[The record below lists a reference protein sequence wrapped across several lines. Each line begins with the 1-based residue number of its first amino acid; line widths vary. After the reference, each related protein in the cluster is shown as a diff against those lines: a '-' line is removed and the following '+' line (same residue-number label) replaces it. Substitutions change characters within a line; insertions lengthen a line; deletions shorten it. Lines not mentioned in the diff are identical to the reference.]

1 MNLSNHYP
9 SIPTVCGRAAVAI
22 RAAAF
27 TLLLGAA
34 LPLAAQTSSSKSI
47 QTLLLYYGGGPIL
60 VASDAAR
67 LAKYD
72 LLDFDRF
79 RYNQIG
85 SNTWAAIKALNPNVQ
100 IYLYEDGPNVYN
112 NQDGQSPQFIN
123 SISRYNDSRGHPMGS
138 LNGNHPELYV
148 LDSGGSRIYSTIYS
162 NPAAGKLDYLMDFG
176 SSAYQSYW
184 LTAVKADVIDQPW
197 VADGIFTDNCVAFP
211 AQVGYSGTSVKYPTN
226 AAFTAGM
233 NSFISAIAT
242 GLHGY
247 GQKLW
252 CNKGESRSVDGA
264 ATWLALDASASPPDV
279 FLEEG
284 AFAVMW
290 GPWAVQFPQESEWKR
305 QIDTMAALKNSKA
318 AMISHTQLSAG
329 QSGSD
334 NFGNPVSFWQTF
346 WYSLGSYLLG
356 KNDVLN
362 NAYFMFHG
370 GDSDYNKIIWYD
382 EYDKIDLGKALGSYA
397 VTTIGGVNIYSR
409 EFEKGYVYVNPTGSV
424 ASVGLPQVGRPL
436 THDNL
441 LSVLDTLPLVS
452 SVSLIGHSTAI
463 VLKTVATPPDTA
475 APSTPTGLSAS
486 AVSSSQIN
494 LSWSASTDNVG
505 VTGYRVYRAGTLL
518 ATLGAVTSYQNTGL
532 SASTSY
538 SYTVQALD
546 AAGNASAQSASAS
559 ATTQAAG
566 DTIPPSVPTGL
577 TGTAVSAAQINLTW
591 NASTD
596 NVAVTSYQV
605 YLNDAMIAN
614 TPATSFQHTGLT
626 AGTTYN
632 YRVSAADAVPNYS
645 AWTATPVSVTTPA
658 AADTTAPSTPTGLLA
673 SAVSS
678 SQINLSWGASADNVG
693 VTGYRV
699 YRAGTLLVTLGAV
712 TTYQNTG
719 LAASTSYS
727 YTVQALD
734 AAGNASAQSVSASAT
749 TQAALDTTAP
759 SVPGGL
765 TAVAVSS
772 SRINLSWSA
781 STDNVGVTGYRVFR
795 AGTLLATLGAVTTF
809 QNTGLVPST
818 SYSYT
823 VQAIDAAANASAQSV
838 SASATTQAALDTTAP
853 SVPGGLTAVAASS
866 SQIKLSWSASTDN
879 VGVTGYKVFRNGVQI
894 ATTTAL
900 AYTNT
905 GLLPATTYTFAVAAF
920 DAAGNSSAQSA
931 AVAKRTLALRV
942 ARDFN
947 GDGRSDILWRNSTT
961 GEDVIWLMNGAA
973 ISSSV
978 RFATVADPN
987 WSIAGV
993 GDFNGDGKSDI
1004 LWRNRATGEN
1014 TIWLMNGAAIS
1025 GAAMFATVADPNWS
1039 IAGVADFNGD
1049 GKSDILW
1056 RNRATGENT
1065 IWFMNGAAISSG
1077 ASIAAVTDLN
1087 WSIAGVGDFNG
1098 DGKSDILWRNS
1109 ATGENAVYFMNGA
1122 AISSAAGMNAMTDLN
1137 WSIAGVGDFDA
1148 DGKSDVLW
1156 HNNVTGENI
1165 VWLMNGAT
1173 LLSSGAVF
1181 STVADLNWSI
1191 AGVADLDG
1199 DGKSDILWRNSVT
1212 GENTVWLMSGASISS
1227 GTPANAVQSSW
1238 SMVR

>member
-1 MNLSNHYP
+1 M
-9 SIPTVCGRAAVAI
+9 
-22 RAAAF
+22 
-27 TLLLGAA
+27 
-34 LPLAAQTSSSKSI
+34 
-47 QTLLLYYGGGPIL
+47 
-60 VASDAAR
+60 
-67 LAKYD
+67 
-72 LLDFDRF
+72 
-79 RYNQIG
+79 
-85 SNTWAAIKALNPNVQ
+85 Q
-100 IYLYEDGPNVYN
+100 IYLYVDGPNIYN
-112 NQDGQSPQFIN
+112 DQDSLPQVSIN
-123 SISRYNDSRGHPMGS
+123 TISRYDVSRGHPMGS
-138 LNGNHPELYV
+138 LNGNHPELFL
-148 LDSGGSRIYSTIYS
+148 LDSGGNRIHTPAFS
-162 NPAAGKLDYLMDFG
+162 NPAGGKFNYLMDFG
-176 SSAYQSYW
+176 SAAFQSYW
-184 LTAVKADVIDQPW
+184 LTAIKADIVDQPW
-197 VADGIFTDNCVAFP
+197 VADGVFTDDCVAFP
-211 AQVGYSGTSVKYPTN
+211 AQVGYSATSVTYSTN
-226 AAFTAGM
+226 AAFSAGM
-233 NSFISAIAT
+233 NSFVSAITT

-252 CNKGESRSVDGA
+252 CNKGESRSVDGGA
-264 ATWLALDASASPPDV
+264 AWLALDASANPPDV

-290 GPWAVQFPQESEWKR
+290 GPWAVQFLTESEWKR
-305 QIDTMAALKNSKA
+305 QIDTMAALKNTQV
-318 AMISHTQLSAG
+318 AMLSHTQLSAG

-334 NFGNPVSFWQTF
+334 NLGNPVSFWQTL

-356 KNDVLN
+356 KNDVLG

-382 EYDKIDLGKALGSYA
+382 EYDKIDLGKALSSYA

-409 EFEKGYVYVNPTGSV
+409 EFEKGYVYVNPTGNV
-424 ASVGLPQVGRPL
+424 ASVTLPQASRQL

-441 LSVLDTLPLVS
+441 LSVLDSIPIVS
-452 SVSLIGHSTAI
+452 SISLSGHNAAVLLKTAI
-463 VLKTVATPPDTA
+463 APPVVDTT
-475 APSTPTGLSAS
+475 APSTPTGFSAS
-486 AVSSSQIN
+486 AASSSQIN
-494 LSWSASTDNVG
+494 LSWTASTDNVG

-518 ATLGAVTSYQNTGL
+518 ATLGPVTSYQNTGL

-645 AWTATPVSVTTPA
+645 GWTATPVSVSTPP
-658 AADTTAPSTPTGLLA
+658 AADTTAPSTPTALLA

-678 SQINLSWGASADNVG
+678 SQINLSWGASTDNVGVTGYRIFRAGTLLATLGAVTAYQNTGLTPSTSFSYTVQAIDAAGNASAQSAAASATTQAALDTTAPTVPGGLTTVAASSSQINLSWSASTDNVG

-699 YRAGTLLVTLGAV
+699 FRAGSLLATLGAV
-712 TTYQNTG
+712 TTFQNTG
-719 LAASTSYS
+719 LTPSTSFS
-727 YTVQALD
+727 YTVQAID
-734 AAGNASAQSVSASAT
+734 AAGNASAQSAAASAT
-749 TQAALDTTAP
+749 TQASLDTTAP

-765 TAVAVSS
+765 TAVAASS
-772 SRINLSWSA
+772 SQINLFWSA

-795 AGTLLATLGAVTTF
+795 AGTLLATLGAVTTY
-809 QNTGLVPST
+809 QNTGLTPST

-823 VQAIDAAANASAQSV
+823 VQAVDAAGNVSAQSAP
-838 SASATTQAALDTTAP
+838 ASATTKAALDTVAP
-853 SVPGGLTAVAASS
+853 SVPGGLAAVAASS

-894 ATTTAL
+894 ATTSAL
-900 AYTNT
+900 AYAST
-905 GLLPATTYTFAVAAF
+905 GLLPATTYSFAVAGF

-931 AVAKRTLALRV
+931 AVSKRTLALRV
-942 ARDFN
+942 GRDFN

-961 GEDVIWLMNGAA
+961 GENVIWLMNGAA

-978 RFATVADPN
+978 TFATVADPNWSIAGVGDFNGNGKSDILWRNRATGENVIWLMNGAAIASAAMFATVSDPN

-1014 TIWLMNGAAIS
+1014 AIWLMNG
-1025 GAAMFATVADPNWS
+1025 T
-1039 IAGVADFNGD
+1039 
-1049 GKSDILW
+1049 
-1056 RNRATGENT
+1056 
-1065 IWFMNGAAISSG
+1065 AISSG

-1109 ATGENAVYFMNGA
+1109 TTGENAVYFMNGA

-1181 STVADLNWSI
+1181 ATVADLNWSI
-1191 AGVADLDG
+1191 AGVADFDG

-1212 GENTVWLMSGASISS
+1212 GENTLWLMSGTSMSS
-1227 GTPANAVQSSW
+1227 GAPVNAVPGSW
-1238 SMVR
+1238 SMAR